1 VPDSTE
7 EPRWIVR
14 RDGTSSDSDAKR
26 IREELRRIKA
36 TPDDEID
43 LSDIPETT
51 PHQWAATQ
59 PNRFYRPVK
68 DQVTLDIERY
78 VLHWFMLGNDDYP
91 AEINEVLTEYV
102 TRRRRAE
109 MRRRSDE
116 EDAREAEANSGG

>member
-1 VPDSTE
+1 L
-7 EPRWIVR
+7 
-14 RDGTSSDSDAKR
+14 SDSDAKR

-43 LSDIPETT
+43 LSDIPETA

-102 TRRRRAE
+102 MRRRRAE

-116 EDAREAEANSGG
+116 VDAREAEANSGG